1 MYTYMCLYLHKKN
14 TERTHMKLTT
24 TVSAGRA
31 ERKERRQGRLVTR
44 WIDIYH
50 KLFHCFDLGP
60 CELHYLIQKKAGGR
74 GERIRTLPNL
84 IKEKAQEEKP
94 GSEALDGT
102 MPVSVARGKPRDLQ
116 RAWKN
121 LRKEVRWRQCFIMVS
136 KNLKPRW
143 YLRGQVG
150 DTGSHTWRRH

>member
-14 TERTHMKLTT
+14 TEGTHMKLTT
-24 TVSAGRA
+24 VSAGTA
-31 ERKERRQGRLVTR
+31 ERKERCQGRLVTR

-60 CELHYLIQKKAGGR
+60 CELHYLIQKNAGGG

-84 IKEKAQEEKP
+84 IKDKAQEEKP

-102 MPVSVARGKPRDLQ
+102 VPVSVARGKPQDLQ

-121 LRKEVRWRQCFIMVS
+121 LGKEVRWRQCFIMVS

-143 YLRGQVG
+143 CLRGQVG
-150 DTGSHTWRRH
+150 DTGSHTRRRR